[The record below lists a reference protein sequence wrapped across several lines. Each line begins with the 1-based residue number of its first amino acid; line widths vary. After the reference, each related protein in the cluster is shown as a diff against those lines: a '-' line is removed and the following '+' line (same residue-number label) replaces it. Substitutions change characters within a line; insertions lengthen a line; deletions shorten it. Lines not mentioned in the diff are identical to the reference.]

1 MTNNSCREKK
11 KVLHFIRTL
20 YDSDNQ
26 KHTAKVANTAEKTRE
41 ISQQLLNQM
50 GTDRKSVV

>member
-50 GTDRKSVV
+50 GTC